1 MCAVETK
8 MSSTRFGMPCKYSLY
23 VCRIDIMRMIGWM
36 RSQFTYEWKERD
48 LKTLWLN
55 LEVDYGEGKELNKR
69 DLFRFACA
77 VALSFMNSL
86 SIYGFY
92 FFGVH
97 LLYTFWMGFYF
108 IFLLSGNLKILFI
121 HWKCFCI
128 LYYSLSHITILKLW
142 MEGIKKC
149 WKNFVL

>member
-69 DLFRFACA
+69 DLFCFACA
-77 VALSFMNSL
+77 VALSFC
-86 SIYGFY
+86 
-92 FFGVH
+92 
-97 LLYTFWMGFYF
+97 LLWTLFRYTVF
-108 IFLLSGNLKILFI
+108 IFLGYICDIRFEWAFILFFSFQGISKFFLYIENVFAFYII
-121 HWKCFCI
+121 HYPI
-128 LYYSLSHITILKLW
+128 LPY
-142 MEGIKKC
+142 
-149 WKNFVL
+149 